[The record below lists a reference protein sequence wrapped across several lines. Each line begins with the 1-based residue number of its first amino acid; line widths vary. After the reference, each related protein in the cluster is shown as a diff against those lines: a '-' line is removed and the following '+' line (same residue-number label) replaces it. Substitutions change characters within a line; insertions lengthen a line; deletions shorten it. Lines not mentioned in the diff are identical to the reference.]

1 MSVAIISKNKKR
13 NGRIEEIRSFL
24 KTKRKK
30 IIQEKCQ
37 IDTSGGRQLVE
48 FIYRR
53 VGNTSLT
60 FYFNPLSD
68 LIPPVL

>member
-1 MSVAIISKNKKR
+1 MGESRKFAL
-13 NGRIEEIRSFL
+13 FL
-24 KTKRKK
+24 KFKRKK

-37 IDTSGGRQLVE
+37 IDTSGGCQLVE
-48 FIYRR
+48 FIYGR